1 MDKSMRER
9 ERESGQKAKSL
20 VQRLSERA
28 SKSKTATAY
37 TTGLL

>member
-1 MDKSMRER
+1 MDKSM
-9 ERESGQKAKSL
+9 RESGQKAKSL
-20 VQRLSERA
+20 VQRLRERA